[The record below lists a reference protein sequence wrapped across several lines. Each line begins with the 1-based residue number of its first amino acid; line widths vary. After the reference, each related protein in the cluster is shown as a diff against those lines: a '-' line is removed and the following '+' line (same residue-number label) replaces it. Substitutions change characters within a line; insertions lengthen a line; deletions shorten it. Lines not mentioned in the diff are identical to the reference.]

1 MEAPFP
7 FFGFKRYPHVS
18 CLSCTRTTPINYL
31 VDVAPT
37 NCSEGQFGIS
47 RCKETLWSGEWV
59 FSQQFPP
66 NINIH
71 KRCINSM
78 FSPDGKRN
86 SSLSPDRGVN
96 SSVFGTSLIIIR
108 TRSQS
113 FCFVYVQTF
122 LCYTPPPHLSTHNH
136 RAPRLTPL
144 TPHTHNMLVHRRKTF
159 SVPLPFKRW
168 YLLAANENRRTR
180 HHNTRR

>member
-1 MEAPFP
+1 
-7 FFGFKRYPHVS
+7 
-18 CLSCTRTTPINYL
+18 
-31 VDVAPT
+31 
-37 NCSEGQFGIS
+37 
-47 RCKETLWSGEWV
+47 
-59 FSQQFPP
+59 
-66 NINIH
+66 
-71 KRCINSM
+71 M

-86 SSLSPDRGVN
+86 SSLSPDSGVN

-168 YLLAANENRRTR
+168 YLLPAKPYYLAANESRSTR
-180 HHNTRR
+180 HHKRTKIVKIKYTTRRRTIPTTTYQHTTEKRDS